1 MSKDP
6 VCQMQVD
13 EQQAA
18 ARGLTSEYQGQTY
31 YFCAPG
37 CKKEFDTDPARY
49 TEQQPASG

>member
-37 CKKEFDTDPARY
+37 CKKEFDKDPARY